1 MPQFKWVLKLI
12 PSFNI
17 YILVVLYLIQIL
29 WKAPMIW
36 RQVSLGYI
44 SIGDR
49 NFQMHQCHNLNEF
62 QSFFHLLIYL
72 WVLFYLMEI
81 LRKAPIIWRQASLGY
96 ISIGDRDRRSMW
108 GWDIKLQTLHLV
120 GGPIPTRNRIGEFIW
135 NKHLYYVLWSIVQ
148 VGNTY
153 ILCLHRNIT

>member
-1 MPQFKWVLKLI
+1 MRQFKWVWKLFSCFDI
-12 PSFNI
+12 STSGILSNANPMKGPNDLETSFHK
-17 YILVVLYLIQIL
+17 LHFHR
-29 WKAPMIW
+29 
-36 RQVSLGYI
+36 RQKFSNA
-44 SIGDR
+44 SMP
-49 NFQMHQCHNLNEF
+49 QLNEF

-108 GWDIKLQTLHLV
+108 GWDIKLQALHWV

>member
-17 YILVVLYLIQIL
+17 YISCIVSNTNPMKGPNDLKTSFLRLHFHRRQKFSNASMPQFKWVSNMQI
-29 WKAPMIW
+29 
-36 RQVSLGYI
+36 
-44 SIGDR
+44 
-49 NFQMHQCHNLNEF
+49 
-62 QSFFHLLIYL
+62 FFHLLIYL

-120 GGPIPTRNRIGEFIW
+120 GGPIPTRNRIDQFQPEIELV
-135 NKHLYYVLWSIVQ
+135 NLYEI
-148 VGNTY
+148 NIY
-153 ILCLHRNIT
+153 IMYYGQ